1 MIRLIQSPRSWLSL
15 SAFAAGATLLAL
27 WFLSPSYVEFP
38 MDDAYIH
45 MVYAQNLAQQGRLA
59 FSFAAE
65 KGVGTSSILWVVLLA
80 AGSRL
85 GLSMPLVAKVL
96 GAGSLAV
103 VGSCLFLLLRRIWGP
118 IPSFVAAWLAAF
130 SGNMIWFALSGMET
144 VLFVAAGLVS
154 LLLYRERRWILLG
167 VVLGVMT
174 LIRPEGL
181 ALAAAI
187 VGVEILG
194 YRRLP
199 RGLLF
204 ALVLSWVIC
213 GPWFVYL
220 LWRTGHILPTSALG
234 KQFTSAVAA
243 EYLLGQAGA
252 WSWVSR
258 IPGLV
263 YAGGWIGYLLLFAL
277 GGMTLPAPRIALGS
291 IAGVLDT
298 SLSAWALPA
307 WLLVVGLLG
316 RAWAGHGSPRK
327 WRLWIQDPARR
338 PLMALL
344 LWVALHNLA
353 YLIFLPVPGTASR
366 YGAVNHVVVWLA
378 LAAGLFGFLRRPRLL
393 VVLGCGLLALWGAN
407 ISYWNGVYDAN
418 LDHMVAVRIEAAR
431 YVHDTMP
438 PDEVC
443 AGLDI
448 GALRYFTGRPIVD
461 LGGLVDPD
469 IRYWHEQGS
478 IDSYLVGQ
486 GTTCLVLP
494 GCPGWEDKGW
504 LDPLRMMGL
513 STSPLFRMKLVQE
526 FHIDYLRWLQG
537 YLPTTNY
544 QCSVSIYRLI
554 PAADGQGP

>member
-1 MIRLIQSPRSWLSL
+1 VFL
-15 SAFAAGATLLAL
+15 SAFAFAAALLAL

-59 FSFAAE
+59 FGFAAE

-85 GLSMPLVAKVL
+85 GLSMPLVAKIL

-144 VLFVAAGLVS
+144 VLFVATGLVS

-167 VVLGVMT
+167 VTLGVIT

-194 YRRLP
+194 HRRLP
-199 RGLLF
+199 RELLF
-204 ALVLSWVIC
+204 GLVLSLVIC
-213 GPWFVYL
+213 GPWFAYL
-220 LWRTGHILPTSALG
+220 LWRTGHVLPTSALG

-243 EYLLGQAGA
+243 EYLMGQAGA

-291 IAGVLDT
+291 VAGVLDY
-298 SLSAWALPA
+298 SLSVWALPA

-316 RAWAGHGSPRK
+316 RAWAAHGSPRK
-327 WRLWIQDPARR
+327 WRLWIQDPTRR

-366 YGAVNHVVVWLA
+366 YGAINHVVVWLA
-378 LAAGLFGFLRRPRLL
+378 LAAGLFSFLRRPRLL
-393 VVLGCGLLALWGAN
+393 VVLGCGLLALSVAG

-438 PDEVC
+438 PDELC

-469 IRYWHEQGS
+469 IRYWHEQGT
-478 IDSYLVGQ
+478 IDSYLVGK

-513 STSPLFRMKLVQE
+513 STSPLFQMNLVQE

-554 PAADGQGP
+554 PAADGQGL